1 MRLKFK
7 GFFNGDFSQMPYREE
22 PNSVQLKET
31 LSNRNPKIVTLFKVL
46 FVLVIILF
54 YYFVRIKG
62 NYRNGVL
69 EVNLFDYLPTIV
81 VCCLP
86 LIVILISLFLHELL
100 HAVCFKKDV
109 ELYIDKKKGNAF
121 VFGSELMSRNR
132 FILCALLP
140 NIILGFIPLLIGFI
154 MPCNVVFLY
163 GVIFSEVGA
172 RDYCS
177 AYNAITQVPSN
188 ALIYMSQ
195 EKTYWM
201 IPSKR

>member
-86 LIVILISLFLHELL
+86 LIVILISLL
-100 HAVCFKKDV
+100 
-109 ELYIDKKKGNAF
+109 
-121 VFGSELMSRNR
+121 S
-132 FILCALLP
+132 
-140 NIILGFIPLLIGFI
+140 
-154 MPCNVVFLY
+154 
-163 GVIFSEVGA
+163 
-172 RDYCS
+172 
-177 AYNAITQVPSN
+177 
-188 ALIYMSQ
+188 
-195 EKTYWM
+195 
-201 IPSKR
+201 